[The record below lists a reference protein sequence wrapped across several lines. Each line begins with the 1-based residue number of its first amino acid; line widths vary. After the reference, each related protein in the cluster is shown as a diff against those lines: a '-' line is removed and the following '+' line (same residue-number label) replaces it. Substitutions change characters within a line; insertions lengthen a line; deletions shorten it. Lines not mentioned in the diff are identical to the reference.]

1 MTTDQHV
8 IKRNEAPPRLHP
20 QKKKM
25 KQVILLMINM
35 QRVKILTD
43 IVRVSFLWSKFIFP
57 Q

>member
-1 MTTDQHV
+1 MTTDQPI
-8 IKRNEAPPRLHP
+8 IKRNEAPCPE
-20 QKKKM
+20 KEM
-25 KQVILLMINM
+25 KQVILLMSNM